1 MKKKFRMPPA
11 LIIVMMFLFIVGIM
25 TWFVPTSV
33 VTTDEA
39 GNSEIIYNAAFDADG
54 NIIENA
60 GTDPVGIWDFFLA
73 PIKGFANAAD
83 VAMAILVSGGLLAV
97 LTKTGA
103 MDAGIGVLVRKFSG
117 NALIALLMIVFALM
131 GTVYG
136 AWEELPA
143 YAIIIIPLFV
153 KAGYDALTGIQVIL
167 IGAICGNMADVVN
180 PYAIGAA
187 VAAIGND
194 ELSLG
199 SGILLRLVLLVALL
213 AFGIFSVIRY
223 ANMVKKDPNKSAVAG
238 IESVQVPIRSEE
250 AECESDGPAK
260 MSGRHKASLIA
271 FGIVILACVLGYVP
285 WDSIP
290 VGNQTMFE
298 YVNILQT
305 KLSGTFFG
313 NLLGTDNFTSFGWW
327 YFDEFSVT
335 WLIGAI
341 VIGLINKMDLHEWVS
356 TFVEGCRDL
365 MGVVL
370 VLAASRGIS
379 IFMGSRESGM
389 SITFIHWIQ
398 SFLSGVPL
406 WAFAIA
412 AVVVYCC
419 IALVLQS
426 ASGVSGITM
435 PIFGA
440 LAFALF
446 AGTSAGSVGGQ
457 VVLMSA
463 FTCGVNFVCSWY
475 PESTNMGIIEMAG
488 VPYNVFLKQQLRITV
503 PMLIL
508 STLIISVAPYIG
520 LA

>member
-1 MKKKFRMPPA
+1 MPPA
-11 LIIVMMFLFIVGIM
+11 LIIVMIFLFIVGIL

-33 VTTDEA
+33 VTTNDA
-39 GNSEIIYNAAFDADG
+39 GESEIIYNAAFDADG
-54 NIIENA
+54 NVIENA
-60 GTDPVGIWDFFLA
+60 GTDPVGLWDLFLA
-73 PIKGFANAAD
+73 PIQGFANAAD
-83 VAMAILVSGGLLAV
+83 VAMAILVSGGLLAI
-97 LTKTGA
+97 LNKSGA
-103 MDAGIGVLVRKFSG
+103 LDAGISALIKRFSG
-117 NALIALLMIVFALM
+117 NTLIAILMIVFALM

-153 KAGYDALTGIQVIL
+153 KAGYDVMTGIQVIL
-167 IGAICGNMADVVN
+167 IGAVCGNMADVVN

-223 ANMVKKDPNKSAVAG
+223 ANMVKKDPSRSCVAG
-238 IESVQVPIRSEE
+238 IDGIHTSISSEE
-250 AECESDGPAK
+250 GAAEPAESG
-260 MSGRHKASLIA
+260 MTGRQKASLIA

-290 VGNQTMFE
+290 AGSQTMFE
-298 YVNILQT
+298 YINIIQT
-305 KLSGTFFG
+305 KISGTFIG
-313 NLLGTDNFTSFGWW
+313 NLVGTDNFTQFGWW
-327 YFDEFSVT
+327 YFNEFSVT

-341 VIGLINKMDLHEWVS
+341 IIGMINKMNLHQWVG
-356 TFVEGCRDL
+356 TFIEGCKDL
-365 MGVVL
+365 MGVVM
-370 VLAASRGIS
+370 VLAASRGIA
-379 IFMGSRESGM
+379 IFMGDRESGM

-406 WAFAIA
+406 WAFVIA
-412 AVVVYCC
+412 GVVVYIC
-419 IALVLQS
+419 IALFLQS
-426 ASGVSGITM
+426 TSGLSGITM

-446 AGTSAGSVGGQ
+446 ADSAAGSVGGQ
-457 VVLMSA
+457 VLLISA

-475 PESTNMGIIEMAG
+475 PESTNMGIVEMTG
-488 VPYNVFLKQQLRITV
+488 VPYNVFVKQQLKITV
-503 PMLIL
+503 P
-508 STLIISVAPYIG
+508 LIIIATVIISIAPYIG
-520 LA
+520 LV